1 MKALSPPLFVN
12 FTSLE
17 EAQQAFPDQLDLGI
31 WKQLTDK
38 NLPPVISIRFL
49 SLIFGVN
56 PNFISS
62 LIRKPQKN
70 YRHFKIKTGKKERSI
85 DSPKIGIKLF
95 QNWIGHHLS
104 RSIFLEKNVCG
115 FIPGKNGILTA
126 ASQHTNATWI
136 YSVDLRDFFHSVRKD
151 LIIEALIQV
160 GYPEESAKL
169 ITYICCLREVLP
181 QGSPASPVLS
191 NLAFRNTDSKLIEL
205 SLNLNI
211 RYTRYADDLV
221 FSGIGE
227 KPEGLEDKIKSIL
240 EADGW
245 VIAPEKEEFSISPY
259 RLKVHGLIVNG
270 ASPRL
275 TKGYRNRIRAYK
287 HLLKNNK
294 IIKNKDKI
302 NGHLAYSDQVDN
314 FSLELISGDTN

>member
-1 MKALSPPLFVN
+1 
-12 FTSLE
+12 
-17 EAQQAFPDQLDLGI
+17 
-31 WKQLTDK
+31 
-38 NLPPVISIRFL
+38 
-49 SLIFGVN
+49 
-56 PNFISS
+56 
-62 LIRKPQKN
+62 
-70 YRHFKIKTGKKERSI
+70 
-85 DSPKIGIKLF
+85 
-95 QNWIGHHLS
+95 
-104 RSIFLEKNVCG
+104 
-115 FIPGKNGILTA
+115 
-126 ASQHTNATWI
+126 
-136 YSVDLRDFFHSVRKD
+136 
-151 LIIEALIQV
+151 
-160 GYPEESAKL
+160 
-169 ITYICCLREVLP
+169 LP

-191 NLAFRNTDSKLIEL
+191 NLAFRNTDHKLIEL

-221 FSGIGE
+221 FSATGE

-287 HLLKNNK
+287 HLLKTNK

-314 FSLELISGDTN
+314 FSPELISGDTN